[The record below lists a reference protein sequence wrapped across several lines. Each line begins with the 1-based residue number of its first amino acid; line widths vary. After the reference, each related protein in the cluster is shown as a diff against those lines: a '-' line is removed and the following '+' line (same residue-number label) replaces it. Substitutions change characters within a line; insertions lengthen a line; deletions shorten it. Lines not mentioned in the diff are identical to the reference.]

1 MKWKQIVH
9 EGKIVMSFVLLS
21 QTKHKKSTFLY
32 FIFLFLVKVK
42 ARLLRN
48 KMNRKN
54 GILVKFGNEKF
65 LFSIF
70 IDFVI

>member
-9 EGKIVMSFVLLS
+9 EGKVVMSFVLLS
-21 QTKHKKSTFLY
+21 QTKHKKSIFYIL
-32 FIFLFLVKVK
+32 FLFLVKVK
-42 ARLLRN
+42 ARLLRS
-48 KMNRKN
+48 KMNKKN
-54 GILVKFGNEKF
+54 GILVKFHNEKF